1 MVVDPLDLLGEI
13 PGRHVALLGDMREL
27 GSEEDRAHQTIGER
41 AGAELDL
48 LFTIGDLGA
57 RIGEAASAV
66 GATTVHIESKADAA
80 RVVAEQLRPGDAIL
94 VKASNAL
101 HLETVVADLKTAMAT
116 GTSSADGGGGER
128 S

>member
-1 MVVDPLDLLGEI
+1 MNAALDLLGEL

-27 GSEEDRAHQTIGER
+27 GSEEDRAHQAIGER
-41 AGAELDL
+41 AGAEVDL

-57 RIGEAASAV
+57 RIGEVASA
-66 GATTVHIESKADAA
+66 TTEAHHIENKAGAA
-80 RVVAEQLRPGDAIL
+80 GVLVEHLRPGDAIL

-101 HLETVVADLKTAMAT
+101 HLETVVTELKAAIAEPTE
-116 GTSSADGGGGER
+116 ER